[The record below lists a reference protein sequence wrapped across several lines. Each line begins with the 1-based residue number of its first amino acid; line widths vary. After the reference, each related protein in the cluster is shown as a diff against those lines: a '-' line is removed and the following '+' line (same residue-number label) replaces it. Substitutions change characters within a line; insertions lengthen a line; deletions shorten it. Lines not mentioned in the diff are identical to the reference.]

1 MKKVPLRR
9 CLVSGESYPKHEL
22 IRIVRTPE
30 GEIKVDPTGKVNGH
44 GGYLRKDLATLEMAK
59 KSKVL
64 EKKFGPLSIEF
75 YDELARYVK

>member
-30 GEIKVDPTGKVNGH
+30 GEIKEIGRAHV
-44 GGYLRKDLATLEMAK
+44 
-59 KSKVL
+59 
-64 EKKFGPLSIEF
+64 
-75 YDELARYVK
+75 